1 MSIASGQPS
10 SAESVAI
17 RRGVCT
23 ALFVFD
29 IAMSIDLDHAER
41 LLAGAGADQQRE
53 TLRPPGSLKHAR
65 KAPAYFEY
73 KPPPLRVTLPAESLG
88 VDGGTGAAA
97 FKTEPT
103 IELLVFDFGA
113 VCVNYRIALDGRGLD
128 SLLDLSEALLD
139 GTPLGA
145 DARRRVEAFAAMVAQ
160 ATRKLGWS
168 SQVEDYCI
176 YEIQEVAVDGQPSPP
191 SSLVDLAGTSLAQIL
206 RSERAAM
213 SREEIA
219 DALACRVSYGPDDA
233 ALIDWNGAILLDR
246 DAEDVR
252 AVLEFANVEQLE
264 MRFLDDRLDEI
275 LEEAYASL
283 GETKVGLKALFPSGS
298 GRVRRIA
305 QLQMDSAILFE
316 NVNNALKLIG
326 DQYLARVYRM
336 AGQRFHLPER
346 DQTIERKLSTL
357 ESIYSKMNDHEAGRR
372 TDLLEWIVI
381 ILIAAEIL
389 LGLMRL

>member
-1 MSIASGQPS
+1 LRARGPISSVRPS
-10 SAESVAI
+10 A
-17 RRGVCT
+17 
-23 ALFVFD
+23 
-29 IAMSIDLDHAER
+29 
-41 LLAGAGADQQRE
+41 
-53 TLRPPGSLKHAR
+53 PPAR
-65 KAPAYFEY
+65 SSTPARPAYFEY